1 MLPILPPAPSRT
13 DPTNFS
19 AKADAWVDALDEW
32 TDAANALE
40 QSLQLVATTGTST
53 SSLPIGTGS
62 KGLTTQTGKAWGIGS
77 WVYIASASSITNL
90 MQGQVTAYNS
100 GTGNLVVN
108 VTQST
113 GSGTYTDWVIA
124 LASPTTNSANLSG
137 GSAGSIPYQTGVNTT
152 AMLAPGTAGQILSSN
167 GGGSPSWITDT
178 TGVPLNVQIFNSAG
192 TYTYASTPG
201 TKRRFIR
208 LIGGGG
214 GSASVVATA
223 AGQIAWGRGG
233 GCGALAE
240 LDSTYDWNGATLQVG
255 GGGFGPAAGFNGG
268 PGGSTYI
275 SKAGN
280 TYTATGGG
288 GGTSSTAT
296 STFPLASGANAQGG
310 SVTTSMGVPNTHL
323 ITNITRAQEDAALAA
338 TAVGF
343 VYIPSGASHFD
354 PAPGRWYTTVTTAT
368 TVQGSIH
375 PWFNSGEG
383 APWQVSGPSQTATA
397 GLNGFAGS
405 IQIYEYA

>member
-19 AKADAWVDALDEW
+19 AKADAWVDALADW
-32 TDAANALE
+32 TNAANALE

-53 SSLPIGTGS
+53 SSLGIGTGS
-62 KGLTTQTGKAWGIGS
+62 KGLTTQTGKAWGVGS

-90 MQGQVTAYNS
+90 MQGQVTAYNA

-124 LASPTTNSANLSG
+124 LASPTTTSAGLSG
-137 GSAGSIPYQTGVNTT
+137 GVAGSIPWQSGVNTT
-152 AMLAPGTAGQILSSN
+152 SMLAPGVAGKILTSN
-167 GGGSPSWITDT
+167 GASSPSWED
-178 TGVPLNVQIFNSAG
+178 GSLGKPLNVQYFNSAG
-192 TYTYASTPG
+192 TYTYTATPG

-223 AGQIAWGRGG
+223 GGQIAWGRGG
-233 GCGALAE
+233 GVGGLAE
-240 LDSTYDWNGATLQVG
+240 LDSTYDWNGATVQVG
-255 GGGFGPAAGFNGG
+255 LGGSGNAPGFNGG
-268 PGGSTYI
+268 DGGISYI
-275 SKAGN
+275 SKSGN

-288 GGTSSTAT
+288 GGTSSSAT
-296 STFPLASGANAQGG
+296 STFPLSSAANAEGG
-310 SVTTSMGVPNTHL
+310 SVTSSGSVPNTHL
-323 ITNITRAQEDAALAA
+323 MINSTRTQEGAGLAA

-343 VYIPSGASHFD
+343 VYIPSGASHFN

-368 TVQGSIH
+368 TVQGAIH
-375 PWFNSGEG
+375 PWFTFGEG
-383 APWQVSGPSQTATA
+383 APWLVSGPSQTAA
-397 GLNGFAGS
+397 SGVNGWAGS
-405 IQIYEYA
+405 VQIYEYA

>member
-19 AKADAWVDALDEW
+19 AKADAWVDALDDW

-62 KGLTTQTGKAWGIGS
+62 KGLTTQTGKAWAVGS
-77 WVYIASASSITNL
+77 WVYIASASAITNL
-90 MQGQVTAYNS
+90 MQGQVTAYNA

-124 LASPTTNSANLSG
+124 LASPTTTSAGLSG
-137 GSAGSIPYQTGVNTT
+137 GVAGSIPWQSGVNTT
-152 AMLAPGTAGQILSSN
+152 SMLAPGTPGQILSS
-167 GGGSPSWITDT
+167 GGGGAPSWITDT
-178 TGVPLNVQIFNSAG
+178 TGVPLGVQIFNSAG
-192 TYTYASTPG
+192 SFTYTSTPG

-214 GSASVVATA
+214 GSASVVSTA

-233 GCGALAE
+233 GVGALAE

-255 GGGFGPAAGFNGG
+255 GGGSGGSVGFNGG
-268 PGGSTYI
+268 SGGDTYI
-275 SKAGN
+275 GKSGN
-280 TYTATGGG
+280 IYTATGGG
-288 GGTSSTAT
+288 GGTSSSAT
-296 STFPLASGANAQGG
+296 STFPLASAANAQGG
-310 SVTTSMGVPNTHL
+310 TVTTSGSVPNTHL
-323 ITNITRAQEDAALAA
+323 ITNSTRTQEGGSLAA

-343 VYIPSGASHFD
+343 VYIPSAASHFS

-368 TVQGSIH
+368 TIQGAMH
-375 PWFNSGEG
+375 PLFNLGEG
-383 APWQVSGPSQTATA
+383 APWLVSGPSQTASS
-397 GLNGFAGS
+397 GVDGFKGS
-405 IQIYEYA
+405 VQIYEYA